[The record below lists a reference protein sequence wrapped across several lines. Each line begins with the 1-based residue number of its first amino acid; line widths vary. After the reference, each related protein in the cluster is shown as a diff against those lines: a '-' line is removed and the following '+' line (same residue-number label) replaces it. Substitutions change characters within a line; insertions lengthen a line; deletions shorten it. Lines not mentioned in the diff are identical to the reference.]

1 MSKPLWDEDE
11 LYDACAAEDKTADNI
26 DGILRVVDAWVKK
39 RDRTPELLAMLRE
52 LEWGGE
58 SEHWQGV
65 SACLFC
71 RGDEPGERH
80 PGGDVDHKPDCRLA
94 ALLREVEGG

>member
-1 MSKPLWDEDE
+1 VSHSPGPWRWAGDGLFSESAGWLGVEHPHE
-11 LYDACAAEDKTADNI
+11 EISEADAALIAAA
-26 DGILRVVDAWVKK
+26 
-39 RDRTPELLAMLRE
+39 PELLAMLRE

-80 PGGDVDHKPDCRLA
+80 PGGEAGHKPDCRLS
-94 ALLREVEGG
+94 ALLRRCEP